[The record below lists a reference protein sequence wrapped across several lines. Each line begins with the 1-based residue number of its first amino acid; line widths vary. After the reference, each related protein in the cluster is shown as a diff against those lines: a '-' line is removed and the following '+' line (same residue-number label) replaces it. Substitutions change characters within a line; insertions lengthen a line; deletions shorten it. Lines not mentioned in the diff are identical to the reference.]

1 MDEEQEMR
9 HPSIIE
15 ELNREIASTLSE
27 YKSRSFYPAL
37 FETYAD
43 DETKVDSK
51 NLSSF
56 GSDLFIATL
65 DKETARLALET
76 AKISGSKSIEQ
87 KEKTYKKKCEKL
99 DAMIERL
106 ENTLFLTPFDEE

>member
-1 MDEEQEMR
+1 MS
-9 HPSIIE
+9 P
-15 ELNREIASTLSE
+15 
-27 YKSRSFYPAL
+27 
-37 FETYAD
+37 
-43 DETKVDSK
+43 
-51 NLSSF
+51 F

-87 KEKTYKKKCEKL
+87 KQKTYKKKCEKL

-106 ENTLFLTPFDEE
+106 ENTLFLTPFDAE

>member
-1 MDEEQEMR
+1 MYEEQEIQR
-9 HPSIIE
+9 APVIE
-15 ELNREIASTLSE
+15 ELNYEIASVLSE
-27 YKSRSFYPAL
+27 YNSRSFYPAL
-37 FETYAD
+37 FETYAG

-51 NLSSF
+51 NLSSLGLDF
-56 GSDLFIATL
+56 VMAIF

-87 KEKTYKKKCEKL
+87 KQKTYKKKCEKL

-106 ENTLFLTPFDEE
+106 ENTLFLMAFDVE